1 MRSSGQRLMLCV
13 LAVNCLAAPCVG
25 IWETGLPVDD
35 LGEYWD
41 KGVRDTALN
50 WYWEVGRLRFV
61 LKAGVRHRIM
71 KKQYL
76 SFAPRN
82 QEYLVFRAFP
92 VMGARFEWWPQGL
105 VWARTLR
112 VGGHDFLMYRQRP
125 NTRYLARKDVSVEQ
139 LWLQR
144 YAVQGDTLTFYQLD
158 DEAFGEALKAGR
170 INGMVNKEH
179 PDYPGPRITRLDQP
193 TLEALAGLADR
204 QSNWIVR
211 ARYSRMKDLERPPP
225 VEAIPPDKPEPIL
238 RWQVH
243 VPDFEYFSGQRSDVL
258 LRQLMACP
266 QWRVLRAGKGI
277 TCYKRSKTEHGWRA
291 TLGDIL
297 RSQSGHADHMW
308 KFPDRWWSGQ
318 HEMFWPERYERQ
330 YSFWFGELSSSGLTG
345 SDVTLVG
352 PLAGSVPLKT
362 VQAYGYFQS
371 HLAVGKGSVWFGV
384 MEETDLQFR
393 LGLPTRK
400 AMTWLG
406 GFLRQTRQF
415 EEELVKHGYV
425 KNMSDS
431 EVRKGKASIEIIDTP
446 KGGIYDVCAWVNPGQ
461 KGLTYLKVFDVKS
474 GRRLSERKIF
484 NTSNEMIGW
493 SDEAIVQFYYNSH
506 IYVYEGD
513 WDHLYEARFELWF
526 QPDTG
531 QQERKLIQT
540 TREIFGWL
548 D

>member
-1 MRSSGQRLMLCV
+1 V
-13 LAVNCLAAPCVG
+13 
-25 IWETGLPVDD
+25 EDF
-35 LGEYWD
+35 GEYWE

-50 WYWEVGRLRFV
+50 WYWEVEDGRFRFV

-71 KKQYL
+71 RKQYL

-92 VMGARFEWWPQGL
+92 EMFPGFEYRPQGL

-125 NTRYLARKDVSVEQ
+125 NRLFLARKDVSIDKSSSKPVEL

-144 YAVQGDTLTFYQLD
+144 YAVEGDRLTFYQLN

-170 INGMVNKEH
+170 INGMVNNEH

-193 TLEALAGLADR
+193 TLAALAGLADR

-211 ARYSRMKDLERPPP
+211 AKYSRMKDLERPPP
-225 VEAIPPDKPEPIL
+225 VEAIPPDKPEPEPIPRL
-238 RWQVH
+238 QVH
-243 VPDFEYFSGQRSDVL
+243 VPDFEHFSGERSDVL

-277 TCYKRSKTEHGWRA
+277 TCYKRFKTEHGWRA
-291 TLGDIL
+291 TLGNIV
-297 RSQSGHADHMW
+297 RSGSGHAGGMW
-308 KFPDRWWSGQ
+308 RFPDRWWSGQ

-330 YSFWFGELSSSGLTG
+330 YSFWFGEIPSTPLTG

-352 PLAGSVPLKT
+352 PLAGSVALKT
-362 VQAYGYFQS
+362 AQSYGNFRS
-371 HLAVGKGSVWFGV
+371 HLVVGKGSVWFGV
-384 MEETDLQFR
+384 TEVTNLQFR

-400 AMTWLG
+400 AMTWLA
-406 GFLRQTRQF
+406 GFLSQTRQF
-415 EEELVKHGYV
+415 EEELVKYGYV

-446 KGGIYDVCAWVNPGQ
+446 KGGIYDVCAWVNPGE
-461 KGLTYLKVFDVKS
+461 KGLTYLKVFDVIS
-474 GRRLSERKIF
+474 GRRLSERQILS
-484 NTSNEMIGW
+484 TSNEMIGW
-493 SDEAIVQFYYNSH
+493 SDEADVQFYYNSH
-506 IYVYEGD
+506 VYVYEGD

-526 QPDTG
+526 KPDTG